1 MQRRTLSFA
10 EQKAAERERAKRK
23 ALKVLRRTR
32 VAAEQTGVKLSEWEG
47 EFLESVEGR
56 VKIYGRAF
64 HDPEKG
70 APSASLSMMQ
80 HVKLKEIGAK
90 ASGKKK
96 PRKTGFGRRAE

>member
-32 VAAEQTGVKLSEWEG
+32 IAAEKTGVALSEWEG

-70 APSASLSMMQ
+70 APSASLSMLQ

-96 PRKTGFGRRAE
+96 PRKNGFGRRAD

>member
-32 VAAEQTGVKLSEWEG
+32 IAAEQTGVALSEWEG

-70 APSASLSMMQ
+70 APTASLSTMQ

-90 ASGKKK
+90 ASGKTK
-96 PRKTGFGRRAE
+96 PRKTGFSRRAD